1 MNCADVSVQIKE
13 ELEKKAEKR
22 TRYLSWI
29 GLALMGTQFGF
40 MARLTWWEYSW
51 DVMEPVTYFV
61 GYATAIAMFAYYVI
75 TRKVSIVCVMLYMVY
90 YRRVF
95 SLLMIKHWFNCL
107 LSKTTRV
114 RHQQKGKQEL
124 SSS

>member
-1 MNCADVSVQIKE
+1 M
-13 ELEKKAEKR
+13 EKKAENR

-61 GYATAIAMFAYYVI
+61 GYATAIAMFAYYII
-75 TRKVSIVCVMLYMVY
+75 TRQVSGVY
-90 YRRVF
+90 LCCAVGTVYF
-95 SLLMIKHWFNCL
+95 TLLFFLNH
-107 LSKTTRV
+107 T
-114 RHQQKGKQEL
+114 
-124 SSS
+124 